1 MWIYKWRDDRKC
13 SKPIYAWG
21 SGPMVENIQT
31 PCNTCIDLEDVSK
44 GTKKMA
50 KGKQPM

>member
-1 MWIYKWRDDRKC
+1 MLYKHERVDL
-13 SKPIYAWG
+13 I
-21 SGPMVENIQT
+21 VENIET
-31 PCNTCIDLEDVSK
+31 PCNTCIDLEDVNK

>member
-1 MWIYKWRDDRKC
+1 
-13 SKPIYAWG
+13 
-21 SGPMVENIQT
+21 MVENIQT
-31 PCNTCIDLEDVSK
+31 PCNTCIDLEDVNK